1 MSQAAQV
8 WVEHSALDRMLEQVS
23 RIEFKEVVE
32 WEVLMEDVSA
42 MKKRCHKNVIPRLHF
57 GVSG

>member
-1 MSQAAQV
+1 V